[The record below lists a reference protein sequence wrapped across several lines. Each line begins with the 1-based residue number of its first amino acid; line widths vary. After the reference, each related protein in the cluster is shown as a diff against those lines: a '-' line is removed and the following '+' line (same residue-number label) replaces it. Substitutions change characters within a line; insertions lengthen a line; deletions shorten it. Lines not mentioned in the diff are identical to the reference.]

1 MKLLTAIFACIM
13 PLLWVGCVAQRQVQM
28 EYLAPPQVEM
38 PQGAQLVVQADARKG
53 VERALEREFA
63 AALKRTSQSADAKKA
78 GDAAVRLVVD
88 AVSIRC
94 RINGKKEAV
103 TQLGEN
109 ELNTLHEN
117 RLKRAFSV
125 PVYAELS
132 ARVSL
137 LHGPKLLWSR
147 THTVTV
153 PGAAYTR
160 IGVQEPC
167 RLFVKDM
174 LPYIAPHPQTY
185 TVHLKLAGA
194 PPELEQAVHA
204 CKRKD
209 WATALEHARLAHR
222 KCPQAAEPVYLI
234 GLLARHYGDYPASTA
249 LFKKAYA
256 LQTDPRYLTAQEEN
270 PELYRT
276 EFKAHSQ

>member
-1 MKLLTAIFACIM
+1 M
-13 PLLWVGCVAQRQVQM
+13 PLLWVGCAAQRQVQM
-28 EYLAPPQVEM
+28 EYLSPPQVEM
-38 PQGAQLVVQADARKG
+38 PQGAQVVVQANARKG
-53 VERALEREFA
+53 VGRALLREFSV
-63 AALKRTSQSADAKKA
+63 ALKRTSPPSKTKQNKNAT
-78 GDAAVRLVVD
+78 VRLVVD

-109 ELNTLHEN
+109 ELNTLHGN

-209 WATALEHARLAHR
+209 WASALDHARLAHR

-256 LQTDPRYLTAQEEN
+256 LQPDPRYLTAQEEN

-276 EFKAHSQ
+276 EFKAHSR